1 METMRR
7 KTLSRLGAG
16 AIRRTTAVVCVVV
29 ATSVAGVARAQHAYE
44 NTPTTQPSSSPRDSP
59 SPNAPSVESLV
70 ALALEQSPTVS
81 ALRARVASA
90 REKVS
95 PAGALPDPMV
105 GVMYQSMGPPWS
117 PMAPMSM
124 AQIEVSQAIPYPG
137 KRGSRRASAEADA
150 DVGTLGIQDLRARLT
165 AEVRK
170 TYARLYALDR
180 ERDSVESARRIV
192 DILIATVSSR
202 YSAGQAEQEALAKIV
217 LERSE
222 LDERL
227 TDITAERVALVATMN
242 RLTSQPETTTF
253 GRIEA
258 LPEVGLTPDR
268 VAKTAIDRSPDLG
281 VQRAA
286 VRAASRRLDAAHI
299 DNRPDFLVGLA
310 GGATTTGDPLI
321 TLRVGVTLPLWGG
334 DKQKPMIRSAEHDID
349 AAQQNL
355 KAAELAVREQV
366 TRLMA
371 QWQRDEQQIDRYR
384 SAIVPQSSVVLD
396 AARGSYANG
405 RGDFSMVVE
414 DFRRWLDARVGLA
427 RREADRFMTWAEIQ
441 SLIATPQGGAK

>member
-1 METMRR
+1 
-7 KTLSRLGAG
+7 
-16 AIRRTTAVVCVVV
+16 
-29 ATSVAGVARAQHAYE
+29 
-44 NTPTTQPSSSPRDSP
+44 
-59 SPNAPSVESLV
+59 
-70 ALALEQSPTVS
+70 
-81 ALRARVASA
+81 VASA
-90 REKVS
+90 RQKVS

-137 KRGSRRASAEADA
+137 KRGSRRASAEAEA
-150 DVGTLGIQDLRARLT
+150 DVGNLGIQELRARLV
-165 AEVRK
+165 ADVRK
-170 TYARLYALDR
+170 TYGRIYALDR
-180 ERDSVESARRIV
+180 ERDSVQAARAMV
-192 DILIATVSSR
+192 DVLIATVSSR

-227 TDITAERVALVATMN
+227 TDTTADRVALVATMN
-242 RLTSQPETTTF
+242 RLTSQTETTPF
-253 GRIEA
+253 GRIDA
-258 LPEVGLTPDR
+258 LPEIGLAPDR
-268 VAKTAIDRSPDLG
+268 IAQTAIDRSPELG

-286 VRAASRRLDAAHI
+286 VRAANRRLDAAQI

-310 GGATTTGDPLI
+310 GGATTVGDPLI

-334 DKQKPMIRSAEHDID
+334 EKQKPLIRSAEHDID
-349 AAQQNL
+349 AAQQDL
-355 KAAELAVREQV
+355 KATELAVREQV

-371 QWQRDEQQIDRYR
+371 QWKRDEEQVDRYR
-384 SAIVPQSSVVLD
+384 SAIVPQSSVALD

-405 RGDFSMVVE
+405 RGDFSTVVE

-427 RREADRFMTWAEIQ
+427 RREADRFMTWSEIQ
-441 SLIATPQGGAK
+441 SLIATPDSAARSGK